1 MPPFAAQLDCEF
13 SADDFNDDQN
23 LSVLRH
29 CQRRIVELEEQLA
42 KGKATKTAPTP
53 LKNFTSLGHA
63 ICKVI
68 LTFENIDVLIAEND
82 RRMDLEQTRNE
93 GDEVHKEEEEHT
105 LEQNRAY
112 NGYKEL
118 LRFIPAFRQPL
129 MEAEHDDLLQILNAL
144 RHGARNARSDDTKNV
159 KAAIVPWLQKLF
171 PEMTALD
178 PDSREERGAENPW
191 ILTILSPTEYDITIK
206 DWFIGL
212 YPHKKFDPENQDLGL
227 FKNVM
232 LLMVWKYIFTSPISI
247 KSTVPHE
254 DRENDDAPPAP
265 SSSSTSRRKKAK
277 PATKRSVAS
286 IIGLTRV
293 TGRSI
298 AYAAVQYCVALSDA
312 HHWDEHNGSFDYI
325 KFYNNVVDFFEF
337 PRGRSPRLM

>member
-1 MPPFAAQLDCEF
+1 Q
-13 SADDFNDDQN
+13 
-23 LSVLRH
+23 
-29 CQRRIVELEEQLA
+29 
-42 KGKATKTAPTP
+42 
-53 LKNFTSLGHA
+53 
-63 ICKVI
+63 
-68 LTFENIDVLIAEND
+68 
-82 RRMDLEQTRNE
+82 
-93 GDEVHKEEEEHT
+93 
-105 LEQNRAY
+105 
-112 NGYKEL
+112 
-118 LRFIPAFRQPL
+118 
-129 MEAEHDDLLQILNAL
+129 L

-178 PDSREERGAENPW
+178 PDSREERGADNPW
-191 ILTILSPTEYDITIK
+191 ILTILSPTEYDVTIK
-206 DWFIGL
+206 EVRTLIREGAPDHLITADSWFIGL

-232 LLMVWKYIFTSPISI
+232 LLMVWKYIFTSPISV

-298 AYAAVQYCVALSDA
+298 AYAAVQYRVALSDA
-312 HHWDEHNGSFDYI
+312 HHWDEHDGSFDYI

-337 PRGRSPRLM
+337 PPGRSPRLM